1 MEMMTMTTMPI
12 AECPYGACDC
22 PKVNDVEAS
31 VKDLIEQVRKMNT
44 YLMVVIGIMTAELG
58 VCIL

>member
-1 MEMMTMTTMPI
+1 MTTMPI

-22 PKVNDVEAS
+22 PKVEYVEES
-31 VKDLIEQVRKMNT
+31 VKDLIIQVRRMNM
-44 YLMVVIGIMTAELG
+44 YLMVVIGILTAEFG